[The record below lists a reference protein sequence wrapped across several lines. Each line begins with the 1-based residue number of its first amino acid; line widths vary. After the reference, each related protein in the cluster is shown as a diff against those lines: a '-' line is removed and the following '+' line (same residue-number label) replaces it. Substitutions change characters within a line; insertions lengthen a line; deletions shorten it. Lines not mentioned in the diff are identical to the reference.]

1 MVDIA
6 QTLSPAERIRKR
18 PDFER
23 VYNQGLK
30 SPGRFMT
37 LFLLRNGSTVSRLGI
52 AATRKLGGAVQ
63 RNRAKRL
70 AREIFR
76 RHKPPPGLDLVVIPR
91 REFLNV
97 ELASLEA
104 EYQSIVSRRAARAPA
119 AKAGDAGSRGD
130 RPGGNRSGGDRS
142 GGARGRGNRPQGDRP
157 RGDRQSA
164 PRG

>member
-1 MVDIA
+1 MAEIA
-6 QTLSPAERIRKR
+6 HTLSSAERIRKR

-30 SPGRFMT
+30 TPGRFMT
-37 LFLLRNGSTVSRLGI
+37 LFLLRNGSSVSRLGI

-76 RHKPPPGLDLVVIPR
+76 RLKPPPGLDLVVIPR
-91 REFLNV
+91 REFLIV
-97 ELASLEA
+97 ERASLEA
-104 EYQSIVSRRAARAPA
+104 EYQSIVSRRAARAPVVSA
-119 AKAGDAGSRGD
+119 QSGRDGGK
-130 RPGGNRSGGDRS
+130 RPGR
-142 GGARGRGNRPQGDRP
+142 RGP
-157 RGDRQSA
+157 RGGKPPDA

>member
-1 MVDIA
+1 MADIA
-6 QTLSPAERIRKR
+6 RTLSPAERIRKR
-18 PDFER
+18 PEFER
-23 VYNQGLK
+23 VYSQGLK

-37 LFLLRNGSTVSRLGI
+37 LFLLRNGGAVSRLGI

-119 AKAGDAGSRGD
+119 VVIGRSKADAAKSAGARSTGD
-130 RPGGNRSGGDRS
+130 RHGRSR
-142 GGARGRGNRPQGDRP
+142 ARTDTP
-157 RGDRQSA
+157 RG
-164 PRG
+164 

>member
-1 MVDIA
+1 MATIA
-6 QTLSPAERIRKR
+6 QTLSSAERIRKR

-30 SPGRFMT
+30 TPGRFMT
-37 LFLLRNGSTVSRLGI
+37 LFLLRNGSSVSRLGI

-119 AKAGDAGSRGD
+119 FKADDARSSRAKSTTVGPTRVGSPGVGRGQRRD
-130 RPGGNRSGGDRS
+130 RPD
-142 GGARGRGNRPQGDRP
+142 
-157 RGDRQSA
+157 A

>member
-1 MVDIA
+1 MAEIA
-6 QTLSPAERIRKR
+6 QTLSSAERIRKR

-23 VYNQGLK
+23 VYNQGVK
-30 SPGRFMT
+30 APGRFMT
-37 LFLLRNGSTVSRLGI
+37 LFLLRNGSSVSRLGI

-104 EYQSIVSRRAARAPA
+104 EYQSIVSRRAARAPVFA
-119 AKAGDAGSRGD
+119 PGRTAAGSAKPSRA
-130 RPGGNRSGGDRS
+130 RPGGGKPREARPSG
-142 GGARGRGNRPQGDRP
+142 
-157 RGDRQSA
+157 A

>member
-1 MVDIA
+1 MEGSGPVMAEIA
-6 QTLSPAERIRKR
+6 QTLSPAERIKKR
-18 PDFER
+18 PEFER

-30 SPGRFMT
+30 TPGRFMT
-37 LFLLRNGSTVSRLGI
+37 LFLLRNGSSVSRLGI

-104 EYQSIVSRRAARAPA
+104 EYQSIVSRRSARAPVVRVGRPRA
-119 AKAGDAGSRGD
+119 DRDKSRGAKPRAA
-130 RPGGNRSGGDRS
+130 RPGGP
-142 GGARGRGNRPQGDRP
+142 RPP
-157 RGDRQSA
+157 EA

>member
-1 MVDIA
+1 MA
-6 QTLSPAERIRKR
+6 ETAETFSPAERIKKR

-30 SPGRFMT
+30 APGRFMT
-37 LFLLRNGSTVSRLGI
+37 LFLLRNGSSVSRLGI

-104 EYQSIVSRRAARAPA
+104 EYQSIVSRRAGRAPVVSA
-119 AKAGDAGSRGD
+119 NRTGADHAK
-130 RPGGNRSGGDRS
+130 RSV
-142 GGARGRGNRPQGDRP
+142 
-157 RGDRQSA
+157 A

>member
-1 MVDIA
+1 MADIA

-18 PDFER
+18 PEFER
-23 VYNQGLK
+23 VYSQGLK
-30 SPGRFMT
+30 TPGRFMT
-37 LFLLRNGSTVSRLGI
+37 LFLLRNGGSVSRLGI

-104 EYQSIVSRRAARAPA
+104 EYQSIVSRRAGRAPA
-119 AKAGDAGSRGD
+119 AKAGDARPPRGD
-130 RPGGNRSGGDRS
+130 RPT
-142 GGARGRGNRPQGDRP
+142 GDRP
-157 RGDRQSA
+157 RGDRPRGDRPPGDRQSA

>member
-1 MVDIA
+1 VEDTA
-6 QTLSPAERIRKR
+6 QKLRPTERIRKR

-30 SPGRFMT
+30 TPGRFMT
-37 LFLLRNGSTVSRLGI
+37 LFLLRNGGAVSRLGI

-119 AKAGDAGSRGD
+119 ARTGPSGTDAG
-130 RPGGNRSGGDRS
+130 RPANERRDQRDQ
-142 GGARGRGNRPQGDRP
+142 RGRKRDQ
-157 RGDRQSA
+157 RQQADA

>member
-1 MVDIA
+1 MPDA
-6 QTLSPAERIRKR
+6 QTLKSAERIRKR

-23 VYNQGLK
+23 VYNQGVK
-30 SPGRFMT
+30 APGRFMT
-37 LFLLRNGSTVSRLGI
+37 LFLLRNGSSVSRLGI

-91 REFLNV
+91 REFLNA

-104 EYQSIVSRRAARAPA
+104 EYQSIVSRRAARAPVVSA
-119 AKAGDAGSRGD
+119 GRTGADRAK
-130 RPGGNRSGGDRS
+130 S
-142 GGARGRGNRPQGDRP
+142 GGARPGGARRSD
-157 RGDRQSA
+157 A

>member
-1 MVDIA
+1 MAEIA
-6 QTLSPAERIRKR
+6 QTLSSAERIRKR

-30 SPGRFMT
+30 TPGRFMT
-37 LFLLRNGSTVSRLGI
+37 LFLLRNGSSVSRLGI

-70 AREIFR
+70 TREIFR

-91 REFLNV
+91 REFLNA

-104 EYQSIVSRRAARAPA
+104 EYQSIVSRRAARAPVGT
-119 AKAGDAGSRGD
+119 AGRT
-130 RPGGNRSGGDRS
+130 GGDSVRQ
-142 GGARGRGNRPQGDRP
+142 GGARPGRARRSD
-157 RGDRQSA
+157 A

>member
-1 MVDIA
+1 MAEIA
-6 QTLSPAERIRKR
+6 QTLCPAERIKKR
-18 PDFER
+18 PEFER

-30 SPGRFMT
+30 TPGRFMT
-37 LFLLRNGSTVSRLGI
+37 LFLLRNGSSVSRLGI

-104 EYQSIVSRRAARAPA
+104 EYQSIVSRRAARAPVV
-119 AKAGDAGSRGD
+119 SV
-130 RPGGNRSGGDRS
+130 S
-142 GGARGRGNRPQGDRP
+142 RP
-157 RGDRQSA
+157 RKGRPDARRPDHASRSDA
-164 PRG
+164 RRG

>member
-1 MVDIA
+1 MTDIA

-30 SPGRFMT
+30 TPGRFMT
-37 LFLLRNGSTVSRLGI
+37 LFLLRNGSSVSRLGI

-97 ELASLEA
+97 ERASLEA
-104 EYQSIVSRRAARAPA
+104 EYQSIVSRRAARAPVA
-119 AKAGDAGSRGD
+119 RTERA
-130 RPGGNRSGGDRS
+130 RSTHARS
-142 GGARGRGNRPQGDRP
+142 A
-157 RGDRQSA
+157 A

>member
-6 QTLSPAERIRKR
+6 QTLRPAERIRKR
-18 PDFER
+18 PEFER

-30 SPGRFMT
+30 TPGRFMT
-37 LFLLRNGSTVSRLGI
+37 LFLLRNGSSVSRLGI

-91 REFLNV
+91 REFLIV
-97 ELASLEA
+97 ERASLEA
-104 EYQSIVSRRAARAPA
+104 EYQSIVSRRAARAPVVS
-119 AKAGDAGSRGD
+119 AGRTRADNA
-130 RPGGNRSGGDRS
+130 RPGGASPSGSRPRGARP
-142 GGARGRGNRPQGDRP
+142 GGARRSD
-157 RGDRQSA
+157 A

>member
-1 MVDIA
+1 MAEIA
-6 QTLSPAERIRKR
+6 HTLGPANRIRKR

-23 VYNQGLK
+23 VYNQGVK
-30 SPGRFMT
+30 APGRFMT
-37 LFLLRNGSTVSRLGI
+37 LFLLRTGSTVSRLGI

-104 EYQSIVSRRAARAPA
+104 EYQSIVSRKAARAPVA
-119 AKAGDAGSRGD
+119 SVSQPRVRREGAGRRRTGGPGADHA
-130 RPGGNRSGGDRS
+130 RPADPRSG
-142 GGARGRGNRPQGDRP
+142 
-157 RGDRQSA
+157 
-164 PRG
+164 

>member
-1 MVDIA
+1 MADIA
-6 QTLSPAERIRKR
+6 QTLRPTERIRKR
-18 PDFER
+18 PEFER
-23 VYNQGLK
+23 VYSQGLK

-52 AATRKLGGAVQ
+52 AATRKLGGAIQ

-119 AKAGDAGSRGD
+119 ASTGRSGADDAKSTRARSTTVGPTGGGPTGVGRGQRRD
-130 RPGGNRSGGDRS
+130 RPD
-142 GGARGRGNRPQGDRP
+142 
-157 RGDRQSA
+157 A

>member
-1 MVDIA
+1 MAEIA
-6 QTLSPAERIRKR
+6 HTLGSAERIRKR

-30 SPGRFMT
+30 TPGRFMT
-37 LFLLRNGSTVSRLGI
+37 LFLLRNGSSVSRLGI

-104 EYQSIVSRRAARAPA
+104 EYQSIVSRRAARAPVVSA
-119 AKAGDAGSRGD
+119 GRTGADRAK
-130 RPGGNRSGGDRS
+130 P
-142 GGARGRGNRPQGDRP
+142 GGARRSSAQRG
-157 RGDRQSA
+157 
-164 PRG
+164 

>member
-1 MVDIA
+1 MA
-6 QTLSPAERIRKR
+6 ETAETFSPAERIKKR

-30 SPGRFMT
+30 APGRFMT
-37 LFLLRNGSTVSRLGI
+37 LFLLRNGSSVSRLGI
-52 AATRKLGGAVQ
+52 AATRKLGGTVQ

-104 EYQSIVSRRAARAPA
+104 EYQSIVSRRAGRAPVVSA
-119 AKAGDAGSRGD
+119 NRTRADHAK
-130 RPGGNRSGGDRS
+130 RSV
-142 GGARGRGNRPQGDRP
+142 
-157 RGDRQSA
+157 A

>member
-1 MVDIA
+1 MAEIA
-6 QTLSPAERIRKR
+6 QTLSPGRAHQEAAGLRAGLQPGAET
-18 PDFER
+18 
-23 VYNQGLK
+23 
-30 SPGRFMT
+30 PGRFMT
-37 LFLLRNGSTVSRLGI
+37 LFLLRNGGPVSRLGI

-91 REFLNV
+91 REFLNA

-119 AKAGDAGSRGD
+119 A
-130 RPGGNRSGGDRS
+130 RPATPAQRTRPWRRA
-142 GGARGRGNRPQGDRP
+142 ARGRH
-157 RGDRQSA
+157 A
-164 PRG
+164 EA